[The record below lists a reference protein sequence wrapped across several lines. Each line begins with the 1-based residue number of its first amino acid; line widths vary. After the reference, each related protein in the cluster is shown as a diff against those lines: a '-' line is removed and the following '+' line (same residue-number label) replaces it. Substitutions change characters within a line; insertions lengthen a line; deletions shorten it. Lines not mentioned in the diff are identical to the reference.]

1 MPMKKIAIV
10 EDNKKNLEL
19 FKAVLGMIPNVD
31 IITAENGKD
40 GLQLIKSD
48 DPDIILLD
56 IQLPDMKGTEIC
68 QKLRTI
74 DRFKDTPI
82 LAVTS
87 FAMKGDRLRILEA
100 GFNDYIS
107 KPLNIMNFRKTIQ
120 NLVEMEPIAMVS

>member
-1 MPMKKIAIV
+1 MKKIAIV